1 MDAYKLDINLAH
13 PNYIQEFTKLE
24 VHSTNSEYVMIAINS
39 FSNLQSHS
47 LRWFAYSLQSHPQK
61 LVGM

>member
-1 MDAYKLDINLAH
+1 MDDYKLDINLAH

-47 LRWFAYSLQSHPQK
+47 LR
-61 LVGM
+61 